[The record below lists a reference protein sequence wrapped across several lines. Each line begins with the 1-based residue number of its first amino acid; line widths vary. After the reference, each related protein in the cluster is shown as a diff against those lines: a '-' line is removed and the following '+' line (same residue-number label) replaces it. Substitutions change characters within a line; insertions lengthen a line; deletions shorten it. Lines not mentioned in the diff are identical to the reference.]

1 MCCRGGFAVGV
12 WASAVWV
19 GAFRVSAVWGGSRGS
34 GGVVWGMPL
43 WIICGSIVGLLILA
57 FLFTPP

>member
-19 GAFRVSAVWGGSRGS
+19 GAFRVSAVWGGL
-34 GGVVWGMPL
+34 VVLVGWFGECL
-43 WIICGSIVGLLILA
+43 CGSFVDQLW
-57 FLFTPP
+57 FY